1 MEKNLKSKQ
10 RKLRLIFLKLS
21 GFHLHLYQATHTSS
35 CLLSCWPHR
44 NICPGLQNHHSQ
56 PHLHHCFYIII
67 DSGIMRCPAGD
78 EETLVE
84 MLLLNH
90 GDILGMAEERREVHT
105 AQEQAIHH
113 WVIEFYEEA
122 LNISA
127 GKLLSTSSHYL
138 SNIFKPFLLLGEHCH
153 DLLHQEVLLATLEKI
168 MMPGGV
174 EVAELKMWLLTWSHV
189 KDFYI
194 WLQDRKIC
202 VLGLYRYS
210 SLL

>member
-1 MEKNLKSKQ
+1 MADILPKKPIYKDEMEKNLKSKQ

-21 GFHLHLYQATHTSS
+21 GFHPHLYQATHTSS

-78 EETLVE
+78 EETPVE

-122 LNISA
+122 LTISA
-127 GKLLSTSSHYL
+127 GKLLLTSAHINL
-138 SNIFKPFLLLGEHCH
+138 SFS
-153 DLLHQEVLLATLEKI
+153 QVSVS
-168 MMPGGV
+168 MMYY
-174 EVAELKMWLLTWSHV
+174 TWRS
-189 KDFYI
+189 Y
-194 WLQDRKIC
+194 WPPWR
-202 VLGLYRYS
+202 R
-210 SLL
+210 